1 MTWLTFELR
10 GCPHAPRC
18 ELVFD
23 EEGIA
28 TSAAGPC
35 LGLARGRP
43 IRRAKPVE
51 TTARVSDLPR
61 LGDRC
66 ENCEHPTHEPGQCGM
81 YQLVVGVNELVGARL
96 ERPLSV
102 PYERCRCGL

>member
-18 ELVFD
+18 ELTFN

-35 LGLARGRP
+35 LGLAKGRP

-51 TTARVSDLPR
+51 TTARIGELRR

-66 ENCEHPTHEPGQCGM
+66 GSCEHPAHEPGECAM
-81 YQLVVGVNELVGARL
+81 YQLVDVPLVRTRDPL
-96 ERPLSV
+96 VPLSV